1 MLDILKGL
9 VVESDCLEWD
19 NTLISKQDT
28 FAFGD
33 VERQHVLQRPLKWAV
48 DVSLHFNIGDI
59 RGDRLVQQH
68 VISIE

>member
-19 NTLISKQDT
+19 ITLISEQDT

-33 VERQHVLQRPLKWAV
+33 VERQLRPLK
-48 DVSLHFNIGDI
+48 
-59 RGDRLVQQH
+59 
-68 VISIE
+68 